1 MKVDAVDAMDLPT
14 QHAEDAGWLARYIER
29 GDRAAMG
36 LLFARHADGAYRLA
50 LRVRGNAADAE
61 DAVQVAFIE
70 VLRQAAK
77 YRGASSVRSWIFGFV
92 VNACRHKAREEG
104 RRAVREERAAT
115 GEAAPEESHELRST
129 VRSAVQEL
137 PDPYRVPVWL
147 HYCEGLSSGE
157 VADSLGVSE
166 NTVRS
171 QLSRGVDQ
179 LRGALVTRGL
189 SVASGAIVAALG
201 GAALESAPA
210 SLTASLSTLASGA
223 APAGLAAKI
232 AAATA
237 CLSAVLAT
245 SAALWWGGGDPN
257 EPPPPDLARIERRVR
272 EWQPRP
278 DEKRFDEI
286 GWAPSLRDAVRL
298 ARAQGRPVA
307 ILCTIGPVQKGRS
320 DGGALNLR
328 AVVLSDSRVIDLL
341 NSRFVPVYY
350 QSAEKPEDP
359 EEAILRRRVVTEA
372 QEAKLTTGSEY
383 LYFLDPQGKVTT
395 TTSVCHATADSLAAL
410 LTSLS
415 STAGAPA
422 VKPAPQFAEPR
433 TSPGDLLLHVTARYL
448 DANGDVESTRPS
460 YHEFPAEEWLRL
472 SRAEAAALAPT
483 DVPKTGQTWDVDASV
498 AKRLY
503 ALFCPVT
510 GNWEPEKNVIHA
522 QTLSARVVS
531 AGRSTAWVRLD
542 GRLSM
547 EHRFYPNKD
556 ERNVEAS
563 ILGFVE
569 VDVATLA
576 IRSLRLATEDAA
588 YGKERLGVAVRTVR

>member
-1 MKVDAVDAMDLPT
+1 MKVDAVDAMDLPA
-14 QHAEDAGWLARYIER
+14 QHAEDAAWLARYIER

-104 RRAVREERAAT
+104 RRAAREERAAA
-115 GEAAPEESHELRST
+115 GEAAPEESHELRSA
-129 VRSAVQEL
+129 VRSAVQDL

-157 VADSLGVSE
+157 VADSLGLSE

-179 LRGALVTRGL
+179 LRGALAAGGL
-189 SVASGAIVAALG
+189 SVASGAVVAALG
-201 GAALESAPA
+201 AAAVESAPA

-223 APAGLAAKI
+223 APAGVAAKI
-232 AAATA
+232 AAVTA
-237 CLSAVLAT
+237 CFSAVLAT
-245 SAALWWGGGDPN
+245 SAALWWGGNAD
-257 EPPPPDLARIERRVR
+257 EPPPPDLAKIERRVR

-298 ARAQGRPVA
+298 AQVHGRPIA
-307 ILCTIGPVQKGRS
+307 ILALAGPVQKGRS
-320 DGGALNLR
+320 DGGSLNLR
-328 AVVLSDSRVIDLL
+328 GVVLSESRVIDLL
-341 NSRFVPVYY
+341 NSRFIPVYY
-350 QSAEKPEDP
+350 LSAEKPEDP
-359 EEAILRRRVVTEA
+359 EEAILRRRVVAEA
-372 QEAKLTTGSEY
+372 QAAKLTTGSEY

-395 TTSVCHATADSLAAL
+395 TSSVCHATPDSLAAL
-410 LTSLS
+410 LAKLGTGA
-415 STAGAPA
+415 AGPPI
-422 VKPAPQFAEPR
+422 VRPAPQFAAPAAA
-433 TSPGDLLLHVTARYL
+433 PGGLLLHVTSRYL
-448 DANGDVESTRPS
+448 DVEGNVESKRPS
-460 YHEFPAEEWLRL
+460 YHEFPAEEWLAL
-472 SRAEAAALAPT
+472 SRSEAAALVPA
-483 DVPKTGQTWDVDASV
+483 DVSKAGPAWEVDASV
-498 AKRLY
+498 ARRLY

-510 GNWEPEKNVIHA
+510 GNWMPENNVIHA
-522 QTLSARVVS
+522 HALTARVLS

-547 EHRFYPNKD
+547 DHRFFPNKD
-556 ERNVEAS
+556 ERKVETTV
-563 ILGFVE
+563 LGFVE
-569 VDVATLA
+569 VDVASRA

-588 YGKERLGVAVRTVR
+588 YGKERLGVAVRSVR